1 MSATVAER
9 DEKRRRVAAVREG
22 AGAEAVLLTSHEAL
36 SWYLG
41 GVRTHVSLAG
51 PPVLAVRAA
60 HDGDVLFVSANEAD
74 RLIAEELGADDG
86 ARVVRVPWHRSVGGA
101 AGEAPGAVGEA
112 ALGDALRA
120 ARAELLPVEADRY
133 RTLGREVAEVLTD
146 VARAVRP
153 ETPERHAAA
162 IAVRGL
168 VERGIDPLVVLVA
181 GADRLSHR
189 HPLPT
194 PGPLG
199 ARAMIVVCG
208 RRRGLIANATRWVGR
223 AGIDDERI
231 LAVEAGFLAATRP
244 GARLDR
250 VFAAGCR
257 GYEEAGFAADEWER
271 HHQGGP
277 TGYAGRDPRATAET
291 LDVVSARHAFA
302 WNPSAPGVKVE
313 DTVIVSETGVEVVTS
328 DAHWPVTTVAGLAR
342 PLARPYD

>member
-1 MSATVAER
+1 MLS
-9 DEKRRRVAAVREG
+9 
-22 AGAEAVLLTSHEAL
+22 SHEAL

-60 HDGDVLFVSANEAD
+60 HDGDTLFVSDNEAD
-74 RLIAEELGADDG
+74 RLIAEEFAAGDG
-86 ARVVRVPWHRSVGGA
+86 DRVVRVPWHRSVSTM

-120 ARAELLPVEADRY
+120 ARAELLPVEVDRY
-133 RTLGREVAEVLTD
+133 RALGREVAEVLTE
-146 VARAVRP
+146 VAREVRP
-153 ETPERHAAA
+153 STSERNAAA
-162 IAVRGL
+162 IAAQGL

-181 GADRLSHR
+181 GVDRLPHR

-194 PGPLG
+194 TGPLG
-199 ARAMIVVCG
+199 DRAMLVVCG
-208 RRRGLIANATRWVGR
+208 RRQGLIANATRWVGR
-223 AGIDDERI
+223 AGVDDERI
-231 LAVEAGFLAATRP
+231 LAVEAAFLAATRP

-250 VFAAGCR
+250 VFAAGCD
-257 GYEEAGFAADEWER
+257 GYGAAGFASDEWER

-291 LDVVSARHAFA
+291 RDVVSARHAFA
-302 WNPSAPGVKVE
+302 WNPSAPGAKVE

-328 DAHWPVTTVAGLAR
+328 DADWPVTTVAGLAR